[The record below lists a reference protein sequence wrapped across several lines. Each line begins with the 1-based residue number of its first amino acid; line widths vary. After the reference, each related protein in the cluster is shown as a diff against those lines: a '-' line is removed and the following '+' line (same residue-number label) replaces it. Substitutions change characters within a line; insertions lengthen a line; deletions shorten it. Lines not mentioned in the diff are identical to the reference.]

1 MGLDHVV
8 FGGGGMHGIMY
19 LGALIGFVNNSQA
32 RYEAWR
38 AQLKSVAGTSVGALV
53 GFLITRWDP
62 WQILEFVKTAGFK
75 ELDQMLFDQNWKTLC
90 MEMSVNSGRQ
100 LNKLIKKGMLESTG
114 SEDTTFREAYAQSG
128 IHFIVTVTNSQTG
141 GTHYWSHANMP
152 DLPVWKALRASVS
165 IPYVFPEFVIGNGRY
180 IDGGVTCNIPC
191 HLFPA
196 YRTLVLYVQIRKKRS
211 LTPGTL
217 LDWYSNSAQLG
228 CFRAKP
234 LYALNSIP
242 CVPGVNSVSQ
252 YNFGASSED
261 MDDLVLQGL
270 RCWRAM
276 QTRNFML
283 VHLVM
288 VAQWL
293 HQKPSLPSV
302 SFSEAVQ

>member
-19 LGALIGFVNNSQA
+19 LGALIGFFGNSKA
-32 RYEAWR
+32 AYTAWR

-53 GFLITRWDP
+53 GFLITIWDP

-75 ELDQMLFDQNWKTLC
+75 ELDQKLFDQDWKGLC
-90 MEMSVNSGRQ
+90 MELSVNSGRQ
-100 LNKLIKKGMLESTG
+100 LNLLIQKGMLQSTG
-114 SEDTTFREAYAQSG
+114 SENTTFRQAYEQSG
-128 IHFIVTVTNSQTG
+128 IHFIATVTNSQTG
-141 GTHYWSHANMP
+141 GTHYWSHTNMP

-165 IPYVFPEFVIGNGRY
+165 IPYVFPEFVIEDGRY

-196 YRTLVLYVQIRKKRS
+196 RQTLVMYVQIRRKRS

-234 LYALNSIP
+234 LYALNSVP
-242 CVPGVNSVSQ
+242 CVPDSNSVSQ

-270 RCWRAM
+270 RCWNAM
-276 QTRNFML
+276 VSRNIML
-283 VHLVM
+283 VDLGF

-293 HQKPSLPSV
+293 HQNPLYGSSQLS
-302 SFSEAVQ
+302 

>member
-1 MGLDHVV
+1 MGLQHVV

-19 LGALIGFVNNSQA
+19 LGALIGFFGNSQVT
-32 RYEAWR
+32 YQAWR

-53 GFLITRWDP
+53 GFLITLWDP
-62 WQILEFVKTAGFK
+62 WKILEFVKTAGFK
-75 ELDQMLFDQNWKTLC
+75 ELDQKLFDQDWKGLC
-90 MEMSVNSGRQ
+90 MELSVNTGRR
-100 LNKLIKKGMLESTG
+100 LNDLIRKGVLESTG
-114 SEDTTFREAYAQSG
+114 SEDTTLREAYTQSG
-128 IHFIVTVTNSQTG
+128 IHFIATVTNSQTG

-152 DLPVWKALRASVS
+152 DLPVWQALRASVS
-165 IPYVFPEFVIGNGRY
+165 IPYVFPEFVIGNCRY

-196 YRTLVLYVQIRKKRS
+196 HKTLVLYVQIRRKRS
-211 LTPGTL
+211 LTPATL

-242 CVPGVNSVSQ
+242 CVPDVNSVSQ
-252 YNFGASSED
+252 YNFGATNED
-261 MDDLVLQGL
+261 MDGLMLQGL

-276 QTRNFML
+276 QTRNIML
-283 VHLVM
+283 VHLAV

-293 HQKPSLPSV
+293 FWNGAPR
-302 SFSEAVQ
+302 A